1 MTRYYLSLALRG
13 LMQHRALT
21 ALMVIAIGL
30 GIAATMTGLTIVARY
45 GSDPIPQ
52 KSSKLFAVQLD
63 AWTGVAPN
71 NQDNREAPPEQLTY
85 KDALALMQRA
95 PAKRQTA
102 MYLTRVAVQP
112 ENPEIAPSSH
122 TFRATRNDFFDMFE
136 LEFIYGSAWSDQ
148 DDSAKARVT
157 VLTAPLAEKLFG
169 NVNPVGKQLQLGSD
183 YFQVTGVVESFN
195 PKPKFYD
202 LGGGSLSKTDDAFFP
217 IATAVDLQITQ
228 YGSTSCFDPPG
239 DGWAE
244 FVQSECVWIQYWA
257 ELEDAPATAKYKQ
270 FLDAYADEQRLL
282 GRFDDT
288 TRNNHALD
296 VKAWLVARKV
306 VPEDSKLFVYVSVGF
321 LLVCLINA
329 VGLMLAKF
337 LRRSNELSVRRALG
351 ASKKSIFIQHLFE
364 AGVVGAAGALLGA
377 LLTQIG
383 LQGMRML
390 YSKLENFATLDLPML
405 SLLAV
410 ISIGATLLAGIL
422 PAWRVSQLAPAYAL
436 KAN

>member
-13 LMQHRALT
+13 LMQHQALT

-30 GIAATMTGLTIVARY
+30 GIAATMTGLTIVTRY

-63 AWTGVAPN
+63 TWTGDAPT
-71 NQDNREAPPEQLTY
+71 NQDNREAAPDQLTY
-85 KDALALMQRA
+85 KDAVALMQRA
-95 PAKRQTA
+95 PAKRQSA
-102 MYLTRVAVQP
+102 MYLTRVAVQS
-112 ENPEIAPSSH
+112 ENPEIAPSRH
-122 TFRATRNDFFDMFE
+122 TFRATRNDFFEMFD
-136 LEFIYGSAWSDQ
+136 LKFIYGGAWSDT

-169 NVNPVGKQLQLGSD
+169 KVNPVGKQLALGSD
-183 YFQVTGVVESFN
+183 YFQVKGVVESFN

-202 LGGGSLSKTDDAFFP
+202 LNNGSLSEMDDAYFP
-217 IATAVDLQITQ
+217 IATAVDLQIIQ
-228 YGSTSCFDPPG
+228 NGNTSCFEPPG

-257 ELEDAPATAKYKQ
+257 ELEDASAMAKYKQ

-282 GRFDDT
+282 GRFDDS

-377 LLTQIG
+377 VLTQIG
-383 LQGMRML
+383 LQGMRVL
-390 YSKLENFATLDLPML
+390 YSELENFATLDLPML
-405 SLLAV
+405 GLLAF
-410 ISIGATLLAGIL
+410 ISIGASLLAGIL
-422 PAWRVSQLAPAYAL
+422 PAWRVSQLSPAYAL